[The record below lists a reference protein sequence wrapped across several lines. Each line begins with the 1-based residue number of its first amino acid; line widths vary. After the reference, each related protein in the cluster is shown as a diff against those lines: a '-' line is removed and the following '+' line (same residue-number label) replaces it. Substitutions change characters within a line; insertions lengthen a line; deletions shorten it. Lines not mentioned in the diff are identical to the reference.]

1 MRTFHIGGVHPRDNK
16 QFSALQRI
24 TECPLP
30 KQAIIPLVQHIGAP
44 TQPVVEAG
52 AKVKVGELL
61 AKAGGFVSAN
71 ICSPVSGTV
80 TKIGEWKDAW
90 GAPGQAIYIDVE
102 GDEWLPEIDRSDKL
116 ENQCTLEP
124 KAIIDKIAAAGI
136 VGLGG
141 ACFPTHVKLLPP
153 PGKKAEV
160 LIVNGVEC
168 EPYLTCDHQLMLE
181 HGEEII
187 VGIKILMKALQ
198 VDRAIIGIE
207 NNKPD
212 AIEHMT
218 KLANAQLGIEVMPL
232 KLRYPQGGEK
242 QLIDACIGRQVPSGA
257 LPIEVGAV
265 VDNVATIFAIYE
277 AVQKNKPLISRVMT
291 VTGKNVAKPGNYSVR
306 FGTPIEQVIE
316 FAGGIPM
323 NTGKIIGGGPMMGRA
338 MDHIEDMPAYKR
350 LSGLLFLDAA
360 ECERAEE
367 ENCIRCGKCVQAC
380 PMGLEPYLLSR
391 LQELEMWDELEKH
404 DIMDCIDCGCCVFT
418 CPAHRRLLDHIRPGK
433 AKVGSIFRERAAA
446 AAAEKK

>member
-1 MRTFHIGGVHPRDNK
+1 M
-16 QFSALQRI
+16 
-24 TECPLP
+24 
-30 KQAIIPLVQHIGAP
+30 
-44 TQPVVEAG
+44 
-52 AKVKVGELL
+52 KVGELL

-232 KLRYPQGGEK
+232 KLRYPQGGE
-242 QLIDACIGRQVPSGA
+242 
-257 LPIEVGAV
+257 
-265 VDNVATIFAIYE
+265 
-277 AVQKNKPLISRVMT
+277 
-291 VTGKNVAKPGNYSVR
+291 
-306 FGTPIEQVIE
+306 E
-316 FAGGIPM
+316 FRAGIH
-323 NTGKIIGGGPMMGRA
+323 R
-338 MDHIEDMPAYKR
+338 YR
-350 LSGLLFLDAA
+350 LHQ
-360 ECERAEE
+360 RPRHRHREE
-367 ENCIRCGKCVQAC
+367 
-380 PMGLEPYLLSR
+380 
-391 LQELEMWDELEKH
+391 
-404 DIMDCIDCGCCVFT
+404 
-418 CPAHRRLLDHIRPGK
+418 
-433 AKVGSIFRERAAA
+433 
-446 AAAEKK
+446 